1 MKKNNKVKL
10 KKLVYIQNIQL
21 IWYSMSMLN
30 NDYKFK
36 MKVYNKN

>member
-21 IWYSMSMLN
+21 IWYSMFMLN